1 MCADTVAIPA
11 SIISDTP
18 HLREKTAKLGSIAR
32 SCSIFGVD
40 QILVYA
46 DDPDHNQKKD
56 FDTCTEILRF
66 LETPQYL
73 RKRLFS
79 LGPDLRYVGILPPL
93 QIPSHNVPRTLQEC
107 VPGDLRE
114 GVITARSGDS
124 LKVDVGLESLAEC
137 QGRLAVGTRTTV
149 KVTSTEKLAGE
160 LIDRTKMSMSQ
171 RNMQPT
177 YWGYKVGTSTSIG
190 RLLQS
195 SRFDLKV
202 GTSRY
207 GSPVAEIWTPFLKA
221 VKNTNSVLIAFGSPR
236 MGLQEILQQEK
247 LAAKDLFNY
256 FVNMVLDQKTATV
269 RTEEALLISLSILNL
284 ARALS

>member
-1 MCADTVAIPA
+1 MCEDTVAIPV

-40 QILVYA
+40 EVIVYA
-46 DDPDHNQKKD
+46 DDLNRNQKHD
-56 FDTCTEILRF
+56 LNICMEILRF

-93 QIPSHNVPRTLQEC
+93 QIPTHNVPRTVQEC
-107 VPGDLRE
+107 MIGDLRE
-114 GVITARSGDS
+114 GVITARSGDN

-149 KVTSTEKLAGE
+149 KLTSTEKLAGK
-160 LIDRTKMSMSQ
+160 LIDRTKISIPQ
-171 RNMQPT
+171 RNTQPP
-177 YWGYKVGTSTSIG
+177 YWGYKVGTSTSLG

-195 SRFDLKV
+195 RRFDLKV

-207 GSPVAEIWTPFLKA
+207 GSSFTEVWTPFLKS
-221 VKNTNSVLIAFGSPR
+221 VKNANSVLIAYGSPR
-236 MGLQEILQQEK
+236 MGLREILQQEK
-247 LAAKDLFNY
+247 LAVQDLFNY
-256 FVNMVLDQKTATV
+256 LVNMVRDQKTLTV
-269 RTEEALLISLSILNL
+269 RTEEALLASLSILNL
-284 ARALS
+284 ARALN